1 MLQQQTELRKAK
13 ATPEREARIAE
24 IMREM
29 TIDVDVF
36 DNPFASIR
44 NSKGNDYHIVTIDEM
59 TMTATKC
66 TCDGYCKGRYYCV
79 CMEAVDRFFEKIY
92 ASLHREAS
100 EVVELVPV
108 EEAMEEAQAEMKEHE
123 LDAAYAQL
131 ANDPTASIRA
141 VLADREAHDAAGIT
155 SDYITASMNDPEKLA
170 AQKGEIT
177 RERQRDLGE
186 RGNLNRGSFAG
197 VLLNK

>member
-24 IMREM
+24 IMVEM
-29 TIDVDVF
+29 SIDVDVF

-59 TMTATKC
+59 TMTASRC
-66 TCDGYCKGRYYCV
+66 TCDGYCKGHYYCV
-79 CMEAVDRFFEKIY
+79 CMEAVDRFFERIY

-108 EEAMEEAQAEMKEHE
+108 EEAMEEAQAEMEIDE
-123 LDAAYAQL
+123 AYTQL
-131 ANDPTASIRA
+131 AQERA
-141 VLADREAHDAAGIT
+141 TERKRENAPLNG
-155 SDYITASMNDPEKLA
+155 
-170 AQKGEIT
+170 
-177 RERQRDLGE
+177 
-186 RGNLNRGSFAG
+186 NRGFNI
-197 VLLNK
+197 LLNK